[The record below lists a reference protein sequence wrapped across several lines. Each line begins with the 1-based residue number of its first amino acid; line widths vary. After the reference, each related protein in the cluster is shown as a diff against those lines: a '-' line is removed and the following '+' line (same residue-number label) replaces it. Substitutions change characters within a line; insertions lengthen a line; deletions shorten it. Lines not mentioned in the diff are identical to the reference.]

1 MQPRQWDLA
10 IFGMFAMLLCSATQ
24 AHEPGCEHLVNEMDQ
39 KLLQMVSKVL
49 TS

>member
-1 MQPRQWDLA
+1 MQPRQRDLA
-10 IFGMFAMLLCSATQ
+10 IFGMLLCSATQ